1 MLDSKQQTGE
11 HRRPYMRNLNVQWA
25 RFDLSSVL
33 EMDFAPDEREEF
45 LLRKGD
51 LLICEGGTVGRAA
64 IWDERIHECYFQ
76 KALHR
81 VRPHVEKCTAEYLL
95 YLFWTLA
102 KRGCLVDVDSKATI
116 AHLTGIQLAGL
127 RIPLPP
133 IGLQKVFTRSVQ
145 TASTVA
151 TKTLSSRNNIE
162 SLFRTML
169 HRAFTG
175 ELTAKWREAHLK
187 ELLAEMEQ
195 QARLLRAANESN

>member
-1 MLDSKQQTGE
+1 
-11 HRRPYMRNLNVQWA
+11 
-25 RFDLSSVL
+25 
-33 EMDFAPDEREEF
+33 
-45 LLRKGD
+45 
-51 LLICEGGTVGRAA
+51 
-64 IWDERIHECYFQ
+64 
-76 KALHR
+76 
-81 VRPHVEKCTAEYLL
+81 VEKCTAEYLL